1 MIRTSLI
8 LRIQII
14 YMILKAVRPLL
25 AAFRSSIIVLRI
37 SSHRKRN
44 LVYSNTNNN
53 NNKDM
58 EKEEEKE
65 SLAYCS
71 RFAAPPLLIDYFP
84 WCYVSVN
91 NETLW

>member
-1 MIRTSLI
+1 
-8 LRIQII
+8 
-14 YMILKAVRPLL
+14 
-25 AAFRSSIIVLRI
+25 
-37 SSHRKRN
+37 
-44 LVYSNTNNN
+44 
-53 NNKDM
+53 M